1 MNASIAALRAR
12 VLAEAER
19 RLPALTRLRRPEALP
34 VRLDRRR
41 IYVLPTGFG
50 IAFCLLLF
58 VMLIGALNYGN
69 NPAVL
74 LTCLLGASCGASLFF
89 GFRVLA
95 GLRLASL
102 RADEAH
108 AGDRLVLHLR
118 FGADGR
124 ARQALRLLGT
134 DAEGE
139 AVFALP
145 AQEDAAIA
153 LAFPAKRRGWFRP
166 GRIRI
171 WTDYPL
177 GLFQVWSWVNPDVS
191 FLVYPAIETPAPPL
205 PAGAG
210 QLGEHAQMGASEEHS
225 GLRDYRTSDASRL
238 IAWKASIRHDTL
250 LVRDAERRS
259 GEMLALDYASL
270 GGLDHESRLSRLA
283 AWVLAAEAEQRRYLL
298 RLPGEDF
305 GPGLGLAHRLDCL
318 RALALVPHAA
328 GDAA

>member
-1 MNASIAALRAR
+1 MSASIATLRAR
-12 VLAEAER
+12 VLAQAER
-19 RLPALTRLRRPEALP
+19 RLPALTRLRQPEALP

-50 IAFCLLLF
+50 VAFGLLLF

-74 LTCLLGASCGASLFF
+74 LTCLLGATCGASLFF
-89 GFRVLA
+89 GFRMLS

-102 RADEAH
+102 RAGEAH
-108 AGDRLVLHLR
+108 AGEVLPVQFH

-124 ARQALRLLGT
+124 ARNALRLRGGAGDVVFTLTAT
-134 DAEGE
+134 DDTE
-139 AVFALP
+139 VALP
-145 AQEDAAIA
+145 LPTQ
-153 LAFPAKRRGWFRP
+153 RRGWFRP
-166 GRIRI
+166 GRVRI

-177 GLFQVWSWVNPDVS
+177 GLFQAWSWVHPDAA
-191 FLVYPAIETPAPPL
+191 FLVYPSVEARVPPL

-210 QLGEHAQMGASEEHS
+210 QQGDQAHAGASEEHS

-238 IAWKASIRHDTL
+238 IAWKASVRHDTL

-259 GEMLALDYASL
+259 GEMLVLDYADL
-270 GGLDHESRLSRLA
+270 GGLDHEARISRLA
-283 AWVLAAEAEQRRYLL
+283 AWVLAAEAEQRRYQL
-298 RLPGEDF
+298 RLPDESL

-318 RALALVPHAA
+318 RALALLPGAGGAA
-328 GDAA
+328 A